1 LGEIDGPVIDFSG
14 SNRQAAGAGFFPGD
28 SFRLSI
34 FPDRNLLRRS
44 LPGKFYIPI
53 HHVPGG
59 PKKAAG
65 RPTSA
70 RKGKDSPMINADV
83 LKKFS
88 SIVGPERLKTSKE
101 DLLTY
106 AYDAY
111 VQEFLPDAVLFPK
124 SPEEVSQIMKV
135 AGALS

>member
-1 LGEIDGPVIDFSG
+1 
-14 SNRQAAGAGFFPGD
+14 
-28 SFRLSI
+28 
-34 FPDRNLLRRS
+34 
-44 LPGKFYIPI
+44 
-53 HHVPGG
+53 
-59 PKKAAG
+59 
-65 RPTSA
+65 
-70 RKGKDSPMINADV
+70 MINADV

-88 SIVGPERLKTSKE
+88 SIVGPERLKASKE

-124 SPEEVSQIMKV
+124 SSEEVSQIMKV